1 MPHVIVITSFNLRP
15 CYGHVRRKAAL
26 KFGHYNIKI
35 RNNLM
40 INIRYRIIGIFG
52 TEFDF
57 ISLFSGEN
65 KMRRLH

>member
-1 MPHVIVITSFNLRP
+1 
-15 CYGHVRRKAAL
+15 
-26 KFGHYNIKI
+26 
-35 RNNLM
+35 M